1 MGNKGLGET
10 AEFCSFH
17 PLVNI
22 TYFALVVGIT
32 MFSIS
37 PYFLAV
43 SLVFSWSYAFVLKGF
58 KSLKLNLG
66 ISLAML
72 LVMVIINMFF
82 NNNGETV
89 LMYINTNRIT
99 AESIVYGIASAV
111 MLIAVVVWFSC
122 FNVIITADKLIYLF
136 GKVAPV
142 LGLTLSMIFRFIPL
156 LKNRFA
162 EITLG
167 QKCMKRSHTEGN
179 LIRRARQL
187 LKEVSILIAWS
198 LEASIESADSMEAR
212 GYGLKG
218 RTSFHLFKFSRRDIA
233 MLILMAVTASPV
245 FYGAYLGVT
254 NMYFYPKL
262 VLPQLD
268 LTTALIL
275 ISYAILSAAPMIV
288 DIIGEYKWKQL
299 DLNM

>member
-1 MGNKGLGET
+1 
-10 AEFCSFH
+10 
-17 PLVNI
+17 
-22 TYFALVVGIT
+22 
-32 MFSIS
+32 
-37 PYFLAV
+37 
-43 SLVFSWSYAFVLKGF
+43 
-58 KSLKLNLG
+58 
-66 ISLAML
+66 
-72 LVMVIINMFF
+72 
-82 NNNGETV
+82 
-89 LMYINTNRIT
+89 
-99 AESIVYGIASAV
+99 
-111 MLIAVVVWFSC
+111 
-122 FNVIITADKLIYLF
+122 
-136 GKVAPV
+136 
-142 LGLTLSMIFRFIPL
+142 
-156 LKNRFA
+156 
-162 EITLG
+162 
-167 QKCMKRSHTEGN
+167 
-179 LIRRARQL
+179 
-187 LKEVSILIAWS
+187 
-198 LEASIESADSMEAR
+198 MEAR